1 MRHPVQNDKIE
12 ASQIFKNYR
21 SMNRLSATLSQ
32 AWLTIQG
39 SLFPW
44 LAEELGPLTEKQ
56 QDLVATLELVRIEAP
71 IPSVRG
77 FPGRPA
83 DDRSAIARA
92 SVAKAADHLPTTRVL
107 LEEAGGGHCAAEGC
121 AGGGAKTTCPTNGRF
136 RGRLPSSRRH
146 GCRSVCTRR

>member
-1 MRHPVQNDKIE
+1 
-12 ASQIFKNYR
+12 
-21 SMNRLSATLSQ
+21 MNRLSATLSQ

-92 SVAKAADHLPTTRVL
+92 LVAKAVYHLPTTRVL
-107 LEEAGGGHCAAEGC
+107 LDRLAADIALRKDVRVGAQKRRARRMDVFAGVCRVLDVTVAGACARGADCEKLPKRTGGPRVEG
-121 AGGGAKTTCPTNGRF
+121 
-136 RGRLPSSRRH
+136 LDRH
-146 GCRSVCTRR
+146 